1 MYTNIPT
8 TAVADVDQQALT
20 HNGVENHSKKE
31 KKCNFTKQQQSKIS
45 SISFLTSVLKEAD

>member
-8 TAVADVDQQALT
+8 TAVADIDQQALT

-31 KKCNFTKQQQSKIS
+31 KECYFTKQQ
-45 SISFLTSVLKEAD
+45 